1 MPKPIL
7 RIAALTQDLTVEGAA
22 PTTIKLMPA
31 GVSRGRDGR
40 PAGCAG
46 WVLDRTNAA
55 ALVAA
60 ASQRQTRYVI
70 DYEHQTLH
78 AAHNGQPAP
87 ASGWFSGLEWRED
100 DGLYATGVEWTAKAS
115 AMLAAREY
123 RYLSPVFTYDAGGR
137 VTALLHVALTNNPAL
152 DVLPDLTAALSAL
165 IPVSP
170 TPSTQETHM
179 DELLEQLRWLLNLPV
194 GATADDVKAQL
205 QKLISQLSGGEG
217 MAAASVDLPALLTR
231 QQGQIA
237 ALSASQPDPS
247 RFVPVDTMR
256 ALQEQVAAL
265 TAQVSGRNVDELVVA
280 ALSDGRLLPA
290 QEGWARE
297 LGQNNLTALKGY
309 LDTAP
314 KIAAL
319 SATQTQGNPPPDAAP
334 SADGLSQDAL
344 AICSVFGHD
353 PAAAAALMKE

>member
-1 MPKPIL
+1 
-7 RIAALTQDLTVEGAA
+7 
-22 PTTIKLMPA
+22 
-31 GVSRGRDGR
+31 
-40 PAGCAG
+40 
-46 WVLDRTNAA
+46 
-55 ALVAA
+55 
-60 ASQRQTRYVI
+60 
-70 DYEHQTLH
+70 
-78 AAHNGQPAP
+78 
-87 ASGWFSGLEWRED
+87 
-100 DGLYATGVEWTAKAS
+100 
-115 AMLAAREY
+115 
-123 RYLSPVFTYDAGGR
+123 
-137 VTALLHVALTNNPAL
+137 
-152 DVLPDLTAALSAL
+152 
-165 IPVSP
+165 
-170 TPSTQETHM
+170 M

-217 MAAASVDLPALLTR
+217 MAVASVDLPALLTR

-237 ALSASQPDPS
+237 ALSASQPDPA

-290 QEGWARE
+290 QETWARE
-297 LGQNNLTALKGY
+297 LGQNNLSALKGY

-334 SADGLSQDAL
+334 SAGGLSQDAL

>member
-1 MPKPIL
+1 MPKPIPQL
-7 RIAALTQDLTVEGAA
+7 AALSVELSSGNETVK
-22 PTTIKLMPA
+22 ILPA
-31 GVSRGRDGR
+31 GLFRGRDGR

-46 WVLDRTNAA
+46 WVLDQTNAA

-60 ASQRQTRYVI
+60 ASRRQTRYAF

-78 AAHNGQPAP
+78 AVQNGRPAP
-87 ASGWFSGLEWRED
+87 AAGWFSQLEWREG
-100 DGLYATGVEWTAKAS
+100 DGLYALDVKWTAAAA
-115 AMLAAREY
+115 AMIAAEEY
-123 RYLSPVFTYDAGGR
+123 LYISPMFLYAPDGR
-137 VTALLHVALTNNPAL
+137 VTELINVALTNNPAL
-152 DVLPDLTAALSAL
+152 DVLPELSLAALSSL
-165 IPVSP
+165 SVFNSP

-217 MAAASVDLPALLTR
+217 MAAASVDLPALLAR
-231 QQGQIA
+231 QQDRIA

-256 ALQEQVAAL
+256 ALQEQVATL

-290 QEGWARE
+290 QETWARE
-297 LGQNNLTALKGY
+297 LGQNSLTALKGY

-334 SADGLSQDAL
+334 SAGGLSQDAL